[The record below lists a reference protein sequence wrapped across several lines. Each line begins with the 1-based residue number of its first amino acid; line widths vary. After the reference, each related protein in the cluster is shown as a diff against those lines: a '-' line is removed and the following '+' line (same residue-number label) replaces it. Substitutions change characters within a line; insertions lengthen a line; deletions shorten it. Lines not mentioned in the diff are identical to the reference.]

1 MQLLYDLLP
10 VIAFFVAY
18 KIAGIYVATGV
29 LIVAVLVQVA
39 VSWLR
44 HRKVS
49 PMLLISAALVL
60 LFGGLTLA
68 IQDPTFIKWK
78 PTVLYWLFAVVI
90 GASHLM
96 RGPSILQRMM
106 GEGLQLDDR
115 GWKQLSAMWVVFCVV
130 AGAANI
136 YVAYNFAEPTW
147 VDFKL
152 FGLTALMFVFVM
164 LQAVWLSRKIEQ
176 K

>member
-68 IQDPTFIKWK
+68 IQN
-78 PTVLYWLFAVVI
+78 
-90 GASHLM
+90 
-96 RGPSILQRMM
+96 
-106 GEGLQLDDR
+106 R